1 MDAFALVCL
10 SLLATPALIRSF
22 GVDGYGVFVFLS
34 IFSVYGLLSFLDLGM
49 EGSLMNYV
57 ARYQAA
63 DDRDKLRSCLSI
75 SIGFYGTI
83 GAVLATALYLLAGYI
98 GSRFIDSTGVLDRQM
113 ITAAVRIVAANVF
126 LQFLALPLNAI
137 LQGMRRFVI
146 TKSVSTLIM
155 IVQYALLI
163 LTAVYFRRIDYG
175 FMAILVASALRLG
188 ALSYIAL
195 IRLPHFRPL
204 RLSIDR
210 EVVRSLTSY
219 SGILF
224 VSRIVGLIFNQMD
237 KFLIWLFLAVARL
250 AVYDV
255 VVRPANLVRMLIS
268 IINSAVVPEAARLHQ
283 RHDIAGIKVLYIDLV
298 RYAYLIVLPVVV
310 VAWVHIDVLLTLW
323 VGADFAEYGNL
334 VRIMLAVYLI
344 APLPSMASTIVVG
357 MELVRKTI
365 WISVVASVINVA
377 LSLALLKSMGLAGLL
392 TATLVA
398 EVFMLFPY
406 LSMMKHILGLGAAE
420 LIQPMTRIMA
430 LSAPFVASQL
440 VLGVLPIRSPWLL
453 LSCVA
458 GLASLHAAVHVR
470 YLLTDRERR
479 YLLEKCG
486 MRKRSFVWGNLSR

>member
-1 MDAFALVCL
+1 
-10 SLLATPALIRSF
+10 
-22 GVDGYGVFVFLS
+22 
-34 IFSVYGLLSFLDLGM
+34 
-49 EGSLMNYV
+49 
-57 ARYQAA
+57 
-63 DDRDKLRSCLSI
+63 
-75 SIGFYGTI
+75 
-83 GAVLATALYLLAGYI
+83 
-98 GSRFIDSTGVLDRQM
+98 
-113 ITAAVRIVAANVF
+113 
-126 LQFLALPLNAI
+126 
-137 LQGMRRFVI
+137 
-146 TKSVSTLIM
+146 
-155 IVQYALLI
+155 
-163 LTAVYFRRIDYG
+163 
-175 FMAILVASALRLG
+175 
-188 ALSYIAL
+188 
-195 IRLPHFRPL
+195 
-204 RLSIDR
+204 
-210 EVVRSLTSY
+210 RSLTSY